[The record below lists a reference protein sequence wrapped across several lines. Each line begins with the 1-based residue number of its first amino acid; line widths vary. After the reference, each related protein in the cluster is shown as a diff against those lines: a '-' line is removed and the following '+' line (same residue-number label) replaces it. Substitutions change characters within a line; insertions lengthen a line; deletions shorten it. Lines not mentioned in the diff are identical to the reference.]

1 MPAPQRLPRAEYMAA
16 PPAAG
21 LRLLYPA
28 SMQWR
33 PKESARRDKIELLG
47 FDPFE
52 GL

>member
-1 MPAPQRLPRAEYMAA
+1 MAA